1 MRCGFS
7 IFVSFHAFVR
17 VLSFRHFFV
26 KYIFETNWYQK
37 TLCYPSFFGICNC
50 LQERPEFLSNNYVE
64 RLALFLFFWS
74 FSSVFQ
80 FIFSKWIF
88 VSFLL
93 FFMAV
98 KSQYYSVS
106 VSILI
111 FFVIGLS
118 RNKNW
123 VLGLERVVNIKLIW
137 NNFYEVF
144 IKDDYQIQKVP

>member
-1 MRCGFS
+1 
-7 IFVSFHAFVR
+7 
-17 VLSFRHFFV
+17 
-26 KYIFETNWYQK
+26 
-37 TLCYPSFFGICNC
+37 
-50 LQERPEFLSNNYVE
+50 
-64 RLALFLFFWS
+64 
-74 FSSVFQ
+74 
-80 FIFSKWIF
+80 
-88 VSFLL
+88 
-93 FFMAV
+93 MAV

-144 IKDDYQIQKVP
+144 VKDDYQIQNVP

>member
-1 MRCGFS
+1 
-7 IFVSFHAFVR
+7 
-17 VLSFRHFFV
+17 
-26 KYIFETNWYQK
+26 
-37 TLCYPSFFGICNC
+37 
-50 LQERPEFLSNNYVE
+50 
-64 RLALFLFFWS
+64 
-74 FSSVFQ
+74 
-80 FIFSKWIF
+80 
-88 VSFLL
+88 
-93 FFMAV
+93 MAV

-144 IKDDYQIQKVP
+144 VKDDYQIQKVP